1 MSKGDKEIELV
12 KRKRL
17 GDSERKGGGQMT
29 TRIVIPVLDES
40 GLDAKLSEH
49 FGRAPYF
56 AVVEID
62 ENGQVKTQKTVSN
75 IGEHFGGSG
84 RRGDFILGLRPN
96 AIIAYGMGPR
106 GIDIYQGARVAVLRA
121 NANSVRKVI
130 EAYSRNELE
139 ELTES
144 CHEAR
149 HP

>member
-1 MSKGDKEIELV
+1 
-12 KRKRL
+12 
-17 GDSERKGGGQMT
+17 MT

-56 AVVEID
+56 AVVEIG
-62 ENGQVKTQKTVSN
+62 ESGEVKSQKTVSN

-84 RRGDFILGLRPN
+84 QRGDFILGLKPN
-96 AIIAYGMGPR
+96 AIIAYGMGHR
-106 GIDIYQGARVAVLRA
+106 GIDIYQNARVAVLRA
-121 NANSVRKVI
+121 NANSVRQVI
-130 EAYSRNELE
+130 EAYGKNELE

>member
-1 MSKGDKEIELV
+1 MI
-12 KRKRL
+12 
-17 GDSERKGGGQMT
+17 

-62 ENGQVKTQKTVSN
+62 ESGRVKSQKTVSN

-84 RRGDFILGLRPN
+84 QRGDFILGLRPN

-106 GIDIYQGARVAVLRA
+106 GINIYQGAQVAVLRA

-149 HP
+149 HA